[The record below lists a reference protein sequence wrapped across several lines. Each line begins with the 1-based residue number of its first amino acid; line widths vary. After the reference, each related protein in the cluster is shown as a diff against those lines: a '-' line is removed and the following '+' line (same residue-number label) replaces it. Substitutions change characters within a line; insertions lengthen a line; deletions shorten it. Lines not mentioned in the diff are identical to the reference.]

1 MPHIRTVLYDQNR
14 LEECVN
20 EINGLRAGLI
30 RIGTFN
36 SVSAQWLPSILK
48 SFGGRYPS
56 IEFDVVTS
64 DFYEQVFGM

>member
-20 EINGLRAGLI
+20 EINGLRTGLI

-36 SVSAQWLPSILK
+36 SVSAQWLAENGYCGEGS
-48 SFGGRYPS
+48 R
-56 IEFDVVTS
+56 
-64 DFYEQVFGM
+64 